1 MPAAAD
7 CAPAH
12 GVYIPTKQ
20 GRKYHRAVGPTNS
33 NYNGTSRTAKS
44 TFTSEVTGEVGV
56 AVTGELETSV
66 GTLLAKVK
74 AKYQVTVS
82 AKLTAKL
89 GNSIAVDTPSHKTTH
104 ATYGVWRLKH
114 TGKSYWLHQNCTTTP
129 ERTVVSYSPFRIGW
143 YLWES

>member
-1 MPAAAD
+1 MPGAAD

-20 GRKYHRAVGPTNS
+20 GRKYHRAVGAPDS
-33 NYNGTSRTAKS
+33 NFNDASRTAKS
-44 TFTSEVTGEVGV
+44 TFMSEVGV

-66 GTLLAKVK
+66 GTLLARVRSKF
-74 AKYQVTVS
+74 QVTVS

-89 GNSIAVDTPSHKTTH
+89 GNSISVVSPPHKSTH
-104 ATYGVWRLKH
+104 AVYGVWRPKH
-114 TGKSYWLHQNCTTTP
+114 TGKGYWLHQNCTSTP
-129 ERTVVSYSPFRIGW
+129 ERTVVSYSPFRVGW